1 MPLGGRA
8 PVRATLLP
16 MWKLIAYLPLLKK
29 AYNAYKQRKGQQP
42 RR

>member
-1 MPLGGRA
+1 VPSGGRR
-8 PVRATLLP
+8 PGCATLP
-16 MWKLIAYLPLLKK
+16 TMWKLIAYLPLLKK